1 MLTNINQNQL
11 IPFHIE
17 KGLNTSYITSLFMA
31 LFYKYDTNINSI
43 LIDKPHKPAGFYLQE
58 LIRTLFVEPIRKN
71 FSIKSDIINEIR
83 NYLLI
88 NNWESDLNYLEN
100 RNCVDLYK
108 FLSDILFVNDIEFEI
123 FHIKDGI
130 INETE
135 TTLKFKTIDINILIN
150 EPTSIKKLFI
160 GWLHE
165 NILINSNSYILDC
178 YKLKSIPTFLVF
190 NINRTD
196 ETKNTEIDI
205 KKKIKFFN
213 NSDSK
218 QNYLQWRI
226 HSIICK
232 SNQKY
237 YSIFLSNDN
246 LWIEFDEDKFPCCS
260 YVFMDDEDII
270 EKTKQ
275 DVEMIIYTLNN

>member
-1 MLTNINQNQL
+1 MSNNTNI

-17 KGLNTSYITSLFMA
+17 KGLNTSYITSLLIS

-43 LIDKPHKPAGFYLQE
+43 LIDKPQQPSGFYLQE

-71 FSIKSDIINEIR
+71 FSIKSDTINEIR

-88 NNWESDLNYLEN
+88 NGWESDLNYLAN
-100 RNCVDLYK
+100 RNCIDLYE
-108 FLSDILFVNDIEFEI
+108 FLSSILFNNDIEFEI
-123 FHIKDGI
+123 FHIKDGV

-135 TTLKFKTIDINILIN
+135 TIKKFKTININLTVN
-150 EPTSIKKLFI
+150 ESTSIKKLFI
-160 GWLHE
+160 EWLHE
-165 NILINSNSYILDC
+165 NILKNSNSYILDC
-178 YKLKSIPTFLVF
+178 YKLKLIPTFLVF
-190 NINRTD
+190 NIKRN
-196 ETKNTEIDI
+196 ENAIKTEIDI
-205 KKKIKFFN
+205 NKKIKFFN

-232 SNQKY
+232 SSSKY
-237 YSIFLSNDN
+237 YAILLSNN
-246 LWIEFDEDKFPCCS
+246 NTWIEFDEDKFPCCS
-260 YVFMDDEDII
+260 YVFMNDEDVI

-275 DVEMIIYTLNN
+275 EAEMIIYTLNN

>member
-1 MLTNINQNQL
+1 MSL

-17 KGLNTSYITSLFMA
+17 KGLNTSYFTSLFMS
-31 LFYKYDTNINSI
+31 LFYKYDVNISSI
-43 LIDKPHKPAGFYLQE
+43 LSDKPKNPAGFYLQE
-58 LIRTLFVEPIRKN
+58 LIKTLFVEPIRKN
-71 FSIKSDIINEIR
+71 FSIKSDTINEIR

-88 NNWESDLNYLEN
+88 NGWESDLNFLEN

-108 FLSDILFVNDIEFEI
+108 FLSDILFQNDIEFEI
-123 FHIKDGI
+123 YHIKDGI

-135 TTLKFKTIDINILIN
+135 TTLHFKTIDINLTID
-150 EPTSIKKLFI
+150 EPTSIKKLFMT
-160 GWLHE
+160 WLHE
-165 NILINSNSYILDC
+165 NILKNSNLFILDC
-178 YKLKSIPTFLVF
+178 YKLKSIPNFLVF

-196 ETKNTEIDI
+196 ETIKTDIDI

-226 HSIICK
+226 HSMICK
-232 SNQKY
+232 SNKKY
-237 YSIFLSNDN
+237 YSVFLSNEN
-246 LWIEFDEDKFPCCS
+246 TWIEFDEEKFPCCS
-260 YVFMDDEDII
+260 YIFMDDEDVI

-275 DVEMIIYTLNN
+275 DVIMIIYTLYN

>member
-1 MLTNINQNQL
+1 M
-11 IPFHIE
+11 
-17 KGLNTSYITSLFMA
+17 
-31 LFYKYDTNINSI
+31 
-43 LIDKPHKPAGFYLQE
+43 
-58 LIRTLFVEPIRKN
+58 
-71 FSIKSDIINEIR
+71 
-83 NYLLI
+83 
-88 NNWESDLNYLEN
+88 
-100 RNCVDLYK
+100 
-108 FLSDILFVNDIEFEI
+108 LFVNNIEFEI
-123 FHIKDGI
+123 YHIKDGV

-135 TTLKFKTIDINILIN
+135 TNKSYKTINIDITNN

-160 GWLHE
+160 EWLHD
-165 NILINSNSYILDC
+165 NILKNSNSYILDC
-178 YKLKSIPTFLVF
+178 YKLKSIPNFLVF

-196 ETKNTEIDI
+196 KTQKTEIDI
-205 KKKIKFFN
+205 KKKIKFFH

-218 QNYLQWRI
+218 QNYLNWRI

-237 YSIFLSNDN
+237 YSVFLSNDN
-246 LWIEFDEDKFPCCS
+246 SWIEFNEDKFPCCS

>member
-1 MLTNINQNQL
+1 MSI

-17 KGLNTSYITSLFMA
+17 KGLNTSYITSFLIS

-43 LIDKPHKPAGFYLQE
+43 LIDKPQNPAGFYLQE

-71 FSIKSDIINEIR
+71 FSIKSDTINEIR

-88 NNWESDLNYLEN
+88 NNWESDLNFLDN
-100 RNCVDLYK
+100 RNCVELYG
-108 FLSDILFVNDIEFEI
+108 FISDMLFINNIEFEI
-123 FHIKDGI
+123 YHIKDGV

-135 TTLKFKTIDINILIN
+135 TNKSYKTINIDIINN
-150 EPTSIKKLFI
+150 EPTSIKKLFLD
-160 GWLHE
+160 WLHD
-165 NILINSNSYILDC
+165 NILKNSNTYILDC
-178 YKLKSIPTFLVF
+178 YKLTSIPNFLVF

-196 ETKNTEIDI
+196 KTQKTEIDI
-205 KKKIKFFN
+205 KKKIKFFH

-218 QNYLQWRI
+218 QNYLNWRI

-237 YSIFLSNDN
+237 YSVFLSNDN
-246 LWIEFDEDKFPCCS
+246 SWIEFDEDKFPCCS
-260 YVFMDDEDII
+260 YIYMNDEDVID
-270 EKTKQ
+270 KVKQ

>member
-1 MLTNINQNQL
+1 MSI

-17 KGLNTSYITSLFMA
+17 KGLNTSYITSFLIS

-43 LIDKPHKPAGFYLQE
+43 LIDKPQNPAGFYLQE
-58 LIRTLFVEPIRKN
+58 LIKTLFVEPIRKN
-71 FSIKSDIINEIR
+71 FSIKSDTINEIR

-88 NNWESDLNYLEN
+88 NGWESDLNFLDN
-100 RNCVDLYK
+100 RNCVELYG
-108 FLSDILFVNDIEFEI
+108 FISDMLFVNNIEFEI
-123 FHIKDGI
+123 YHIKDGV

-135 TTLKFKTIDINILIN
+135 TNKSYKTINIDIINN

-160 GWLHE
+160 DWLHD
-165 NILINSNSYILDC
+165 NILKNSNSYILDC
-178 YKLKSIPTFLVF
+178 YKLKSIPNFLVF

-196 ETKNTEIDI
+196 KTQKTEIDI
-205 KKKIKFFN
+205 KKKIKFFH

-218 QNYLQWRI
+218 QNYLNWRI

-237 YSIFLSNDN
+237 YSVFLSNDN
-246 LWIEFDEDKFPCCS
+246 SWIEFNEDKFPCCS
-260 YVFMDDEDII
+260 YVYMNDEDII
-270 EKTKQ
+270 DKVKQ

>member
-1 MLTNINQNQL
+1 MSL

-17 KGLNTSYITSLFMA
+17 KGLNTSYLTSLFMS
-31 LFYKYDTNINSI
+31 LFYKYDVNINSI
-43 LIDKPHKPAGFYLQE
+43 LSDKPKNPAGFYLQE

-71 FSIKSDIINEIR
+71 FSIKSDTINEIR

-88 NNWESDLNYLEN
+88 NGWESDLNFLEN

-108 FLSDILFVNDIEFEI
+108 FLSNILFQNDIEFEI
-123 FHIKDGI
+123 YHIKDGI

-135 TTLKFKTIDINILIN
+135 TTLNFKTIDINLTVN
-150 EPTSIKKLFI
+150 EPTSIKKLFMT
-160 GWLHE
+160 WLHE
-165 NILINSNSYILDC
+165 NILKNSNSFILDC
-178 YKLKSIPTFLVF
+178 YKLKSIPNFIVF
-190 NINRTD
+190 NINKNDDTIKTD
-196 ETKNTEIDI
+196 IDI

-226 HSIICK
+226 HSMICK
-232 SNQKY
+232 SDKKY
-237 YSIFLSNDN
+237 YSVFLSNEN
-246 LWIEFDEDKFPCCS
+246 TWIEFDEDKFPCCS
-260 YVFMDDEDII
+260 YIFMDDEDVI

-275 DVEMIIYTLNN
+275 DVVMIIYTLYN

>member
-1 MLTNINQNQL
+1 MSI

-17 KGLNTSYITSLFMA
+17 KGLNTSYITSFLIS

-43 LIDKPHKPAGFYLQE
+43 LIDKPQNPAGFYLQE

-71 FSIKSDIINEIR
+71 FSIKSDTINEIR

-88 NNWESDLNYLEN
+88 NNWESDLNFLDN
-100 RNCVDLYK
+100 RNCVELYG
-108 FLSDILFVNDIEFEI
+108 FISDMLFINNIEFEI
-123 FHIKDGI
+123 YHIKDGV

-135 TTLKFKTIDINILIN
+135 TNKSYKTINIDIINN

-160 GWLHE
+160 DWLHD
-165 NILINSNSYILDC
+165 NILKNSNSYILDC
-178 YKLKSIPTFLVF
+178 YKLKSIPNFLVF

-196 ETKNTEIDI
+196 KTQKTEIDI
-205 KKKIKFFN
+205 KKKIKFFH

-218 QNYLQWRI
+218 QNYLNWRI

-237 YSIFLSNDN
+237 YSVFLSNDN
-246 LWIEFDEDKFPCCS
+246 SWIEFDEDKFPCCS
-260 YVFMDDEDII
+260 YIYMNDEDVID
-270 EKTKQ
+270 KVKQ